1 MKQEM
6 DKTAENK
13 EKSERPKVKQ
23 ETEMLVR
30 ILQTDIPGS
39 KNLFSGLSRIKG
51 VSFSVVNSVCK
62 NTGIDKKRKIS
73 SLSPQEIDKLSKEI
87 KNPQI
92 PYFNKNRR
100 YDFETGETKHLVTTE
115 LDLKKEFD
123 IKRLKKIKTYKGIR
137 HSRGLPVRGQRT
149 KSHFRKRTKNKVV
162 GVSKKSV
169 GKKG

>member
-73 SLSPQEIDKLSKEI
+73 SLSPQEIDKLSKI
-87 KNPQI
+87 NSFLATFPS
-92 PYFNKNRR
+92 PTF
-100 YDFETGETKHLVTTE
+100 VAPPATT
-115 LDLKKEFD
+115 L
-123 IKRLKKIKTYKGIR
+123 TA
-137 HSRGLPVRGQRT
+137 
-149 KSHFRKRTKNKVV
+149 
-162 GVSKKSV
+162 
-169 GKKG
+169 